1 MEKDNSR
8 RKHNFVVSERF
19 LFEKNAY
26 PVKPQDVTVQ
36 LCTDSDGALPSKY
49 RGKNQD
55 KNAPGHTL
63 DLRPTTLKSSR
74 SRMVRF
80 GAEDISTH
88 GVGLQ

>member
-1 MEKDNSR
+1 M
-8 RKHNFVVSERF
+8 VVSESF

-26 PVKPQDVTVQ
+26 PVKPQDVTVK
-36 LCTDSDGALPSKY
+36 LCTDSDGVLPSKY
-49 RGKNQD
+49 RGGNRTKM
-55 KNAPGHTL
+55 L

-80 GAEDISTH
+80 DAQDISTH

>member
-1 MEKDNSR
+1 MKGFYLKRMLTLLNLR
-8 RKHNFVVSERF
+8 MLQYNCALTVMV
-19 LFEKNAY
+19 LY
-26 PVKPQDVTVQ
+26 PVNIGK
-36 LCTDSDGALPSKY
+36 
-49 RGKNQD
+49 KNQD

>member
-8 RKHNFVVSERF
+8 RKYNLVVSESF

-36 LCTDSDGALPSKY
+36 LCTDSDGVLPSKY
-49 RGKNQD
+49 RGGKKNRT
-55 KNAPGHTL
+55 KML

-74 SRMVRF
+74 FRMVHF
-80 GAEDISTH
+80 DAEDISTH